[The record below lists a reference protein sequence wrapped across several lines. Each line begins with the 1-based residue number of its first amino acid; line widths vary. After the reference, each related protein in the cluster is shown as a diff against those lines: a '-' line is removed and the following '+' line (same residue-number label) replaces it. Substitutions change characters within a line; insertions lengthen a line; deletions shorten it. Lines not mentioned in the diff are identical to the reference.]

1 MEDERTS
8 LAASLIRLA
17 ACVVWSAC
25 LGVTAAAQQIGPVT
39 NAPAPGT
46 ANPKRE
52 AIERQ
57 GREAMLRGGELLT
70 RPTAN
75 RPDLRA
81 ATEQVKQD
89 FKRIQVLRND
99 LAQHLNAEGPLNYK
113 VIADV
118 AGELH
123 KRANRLGAY
132 LMPQASGEHDE
143 THQNQIELDGALLK
157 SALITLCQRVDSFT
171 GNPVFKVVGVVNVE
185 QTAKAGGDLR
195 GIIRLSARIKEGAE
209 RMNKTLKR

>member
-1 MEDERTS
+1 MGGGRTS
-8 LAASLIRLA
+8 LVASLIRPA
-17 ACVVWSAC
+17 ACVFWSAC
-25 LGVTAAAQQIGPVT
+25 LIVPAAARQTGPSI

-57 GREAMLRGGELLT
+57 GREAMLRGGELLA
-70 RPTAN
+70 RPAED
-75 RPDLRA
+75 RRGLQA

-89 FKRIQVLRND
+89 FRRIQVLRND
-99 LAQHLNAEGPLNYK
+99 LAQHLNSDAPLNYK
-113 VIADV
+113 VIADT

-132 LMPQASGEHDE
+132 LMPQASGVHDDMP
-143 THQNQIELDGALLK
+143 QSRIELDGALMK
-157 SALITLCQRVDSFT
+157 AALITLCRRVDSFT
-171 GNPVFKVVGVVNVE
+171 ANPVFKVPGVVNVE
-185 QTAKAGGDLR
+185 QAAKAGGDLR
-195 GIIRLSARIKEGAE
+195 GIIRLSARIKDDAE

>member
-1 MEDERTS
+1 MGGGRTP
-8 LAASLIRLA
+8 LVASLIRLA

-25 LGVTAAAQQIGPVT
+25 LAAPAAARQTGPVS
-39 NAPAPGT
+39 NAPVPGT

-70 RPTAN
+70 RPTEN
-75 RPDLRA
+75 RRDLRA

-99 LAQHLNAEGPLNYK
+99 LAQHLNSEGPLDYK
-113 VIADV
+113 VIADT

-132 LMPQASGEHDE
+132 LMPQASGGHDE
-143 THQNQIELDGALLK
+143 TPQSLIELDGALLK
-157 SALITLCQRVDSFT
+157 AALVTLCRRIDSFT

-185 QTAKAGGDLR
+185 QSAKAAGDLR
-195 GIIRLSARIKEGAE
+195 GIIRLSARVKDGAE
-209 RMNKTLKR
+209 RMHKTLKR